1 MAFKLKSG
9 NRTSF
14 KMMGSSPVNLG
25 WKKFGMDPS
34 DIEATGEKSG
44 DSPAELG
51 IPRKLLRVL
60 GCTDP
65 TATNYNPKATVDNGS
80 CKYEEET
87 EKEPK
92 KPASKTKVSKGSPAE
107 LNLYK
112 KYQKGKKFL
121 KKLLGYETKKP
132 IDKTKEAVNWDFE
145 QIKKALKSQF
155 EERR

>member
-44 DSPAELG
+44 DSP
-51 IPRKLLRVL
+51 V
-60 GCTDP
+60 
-65 TATNYNPKATVDNGS
+65 
-80 CKYEEET
+80 
-87 EKEPK
+87 
-92 KPASKTKVSKGSPAE
+92 E

-145 QIKKALKSQF
+145 EIKKALKSQF